1 MGQRR
6 RFPTKRIDVWAAHMF
21 LDHNKEADAWVEKGE
36 EWEDDSKV
44 VGMRSLDFVG
54 SGMEAVAT
62 TYAVQVC

>member
-1 MGQRR
+1 
-6 RFPTKRIDVWAAHMF
+6 MF

-44 VGMRSLDFVG
+44 GGPKSLDFVG

-62 TYAVQVC
+62 TYAVQIC